1 MRDYEVKQK
10 EVEQVKNKY
19 KTSYIASCDL
29 EIARSD
35 SPDLGNLLKD
45 KKKKK
50 KRITS
55 SPAFRVCIETWYVVC
70 SNRNND

>member
-50 KRITS
+50 RKEL
-55 SPAFRVCIETWYVVC
+55 RVRLLFVSALKPGT
-70 SNRNND
+70 